1 MRVSAQSVQPVI
13 DAVCGRALKPREAT
27 YLPFRAADGTPIDQG
42 LAIHFP
48 APHSY
53 TGEDVLE
60 LQAHGGPVVLQ
71 LLLARCLE
79 AGAAM
84 GLRRGASRA
93 NSRERAFLNDKID
106 LAQAEAIAD
115 LIDASTEA
123 AARSASRSL
132 AGEFSR
138 EIHALR
144 DALIH
149 LRMLVEATLD
159 FPEEEIDFL
168 QKADAQ
174 GQLERLQATL
184 AGVMQRAR
192 QGALLREG
200 IKVVIAGQP
209 NAGKSSLLNA
219 LAGAELAIVT
229 PIPGT
234 TRDVVSQTIQ
244 IEGVPLH
251 VIDTAGLRESE
262 RPGGEDRHRARLG
275 ADRAGRC
282 GAVPARPDARATIR
296 PTAPGDRELLR
307 AAAPATCR
315 PRCRCCGCGTRRMRA
330 AGAVRCRR
338 ASCACRPRPAQGLQ
352 ALRAR
357 LLEVAGWQSAP
368 EGVYIARER
377 HLQALRR
384 VDAHLMEAAAHL
396 ARQAQALDLLAE
408 ELRLAQ
414 NALNEITGEF
424 SADDLLGVIFS
435 QLLHRQVSARHLC
448 TGRADGRHA
457 RKDAR
462 CQRAVSVL
470 QRPLDGAR
478 RCCQCRAPEEPR
490 EKDDEFAQPVH
501 RARSRP
507 RTRRHRPS
515 IPPHARRS
523 PPCRCTGAPPKRS
536 LSRPGAASARRGANC
551 CSRSCASA

>member
-1 MRVSAQSVQPVI
+1 MLSRIDQPIAAIATAPGRGAVGIVRVSARSVQPI
-13 DAVCGRALKPREAT
+13 IEAVCGRALKAREAS
-27 YLPFRAADGTPIDQG
+27 YLPFQAADGSAIDQG

-84 GLRRGASRA
+84 SLRVAEPG
-93 NSRERAFLNDKID
+93 EFTQRAFLNGKLD

-123 AARSASRSL
+123 AARSATRSL

-144 DALIH
+144 DALIT

-174 GQLERLQATL
+174 GQMERLQANV
-184 AGVMQRAR
+184 GRVMQRAQ

-200 IKVVIAGQP
+200 LHVVIAGQP

-229 PIPGT
+229 PVAGT
-234 TRDVVSQTIQ
+234 TRDVVRQTIQ

-251 VIDTAGLRESE
+251 VIDTAGLRE
-262 RPGGEDRHRARLG
+262 G
-275 ADRAGRC
+275 ADQVEQIGIERAWGQIEKAD
-282 GAVPARPDARATIR
+282 AVVFLHDLTRADSPDY
-296 PTAPGDRELLR
+296 R
-307 AAAPATCR
+307 AADAAIAAKLPQDVPVIDVWNKSDAVAPVDPVGWDGASH
-315 PRCRCCGCGTRRMRA
+315 PSA
-330 AGAVRCRR
+330 ARSAGVRLQPTKSDSI
-338 ASCACRPRPAQGLQ
+338 ALSAKTGQGLDR
-352 ALRAR
+352 LRTK
-357 LLEVAGWQSAP
+357 LLATAGWQSAP
-368 EGVYIARER
+368 EGVFIARER

-396 ARQAQALDLLAE
+396 AQRAQSLDLLAE

-414 NALNEITGEF
+414 NALSEITGEF

-435 QLLHRQVSARHLC
+435 RFC
-448 TGRADGRHA
+448 IG
-457 RKDAR
+457 K
-462 CQRAVSVL
+462 
-470 QRPLDGAR
+470 
-478 RCCQCRAPEEPR
+478 
-490 EKDDEFAQPVH
+490 
-501 RARSRP
+501 
-507 RTRRHRPS
+507 
-515 IPPHARRS
+515 
-523 PPCRCTGAPPKRS
+523 
-536 LSRPGAASARRGANC
+536 
-551 CSRSCASA
+551 